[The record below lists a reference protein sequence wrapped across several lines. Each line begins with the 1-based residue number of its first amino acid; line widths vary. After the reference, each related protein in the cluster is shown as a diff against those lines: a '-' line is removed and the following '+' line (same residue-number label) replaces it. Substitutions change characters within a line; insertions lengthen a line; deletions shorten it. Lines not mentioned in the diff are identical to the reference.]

1 VIITFE
7 GGEGSGKTTNAAY
20 LGSYLTSKGLPWL
33 SFREPGGSSFSE
45 EVRDLFLKQDLDVM
59 AELLLIL
66 ASRAQN
72 ISRIIEPGLA
82 EGTIIIIDRFVDS
95 TLVYQGIVGG
105 LGYERAKDIM
115 EHTKTWIEPDLTF
128 MMDVSP
134 ELGLSRINPSDRF
147 EHRDQDYHQRI
158 RDAFLRISCN
168 DRHRIIDTSL
178 SREHVHERIIKEVEA
193 TLRSVSPH
201 KPLKNQKTS

>member
-1 VIITFE
+1 MIITFE

>member
-1 VIITFE
+1 VIISFE
-7 GGEGSGKTTNAAY
+7 GGEGAGKTTNAAY

-45 EVRDLFLKQDLDVM
+45 EVRELFLKQDLDVM

-72 ISRIIEPGLA
+72 ISRIIEPGLK
-82 EGTIIIIDRFVDS
+82 EGAIIIIDRFVDS

-105 LGYERAKDIM
+105 LGYERVKDIM
-115 EHTKTWIEPDLTF
+115 EMTKTWIEPDLTF
-128 MMDVSP
+128 MLDVSP
-134 ELGLSRINPSDRF
+134 ELGLSRIKPSDRF
-147 EHRDQDYHQRI
+147 EHRGQDYHLRI
-158 RDAFLRISCN
+158 RDAFLRISLN

-178 SREHVHERIIKEVEA
+178 GREQVHGRVTKEVDA
-193 TLRSVSPH
+193 ALDGVPPH

>member
-1 VIITFE
+1 VIISFE
-7 GGEGSGKTTNAAY
+7 GGEGAGKTTNAAY

-33 SFREPGGSSFSE
+33 SFREPGGSTFSE

-59 AELLLIL
+59 TELLLIL

-105 LGYERAKDIM
+105 LGYERVKDIM
-115 EHTKTWIEPDLTF
+115 ELTETWIEPDLTF

-134 ELGLSRINPSDRF
+134 ELGLSRTDSSDRF
-147 EHRDQDYHQRI
+147 EHRGQEYHQRI

-168 DRHRIIDTSL
+168 DRHRIIDTNL
-178 SREHVHERIIKEVEA
+178 GREHVHEMIIKEVDA
-193 TLRSVSPH
+193 ALGDVSPY
-201 KPLKNQKTS
+201 KPFKNQKTS

>member
-7 GGEGSGKTTNAAY
+7 GGEGAGKSTNAAY

-45 EVRDLFLKQDLDVM
+45 EVRELFLKQDLDVM
-59 AELLLIL
+59 SELLLIL

-72 ISRIIEPGLA
+72 ISRIVEPGLA

-105 LGYERAKDIM
+105 LGYEKVKDIM
-115 EHTKTWIEPDLTF
+115 ELTGTWIEPDLTF
-128 MMDVSP
+128 IMDVSP
-134 ELGLSRINPSDRF
+134 EMGLSRIKPSDRF
-147 EHRDQDYHQRI
+147 EQRGQDYHQGI

-178 SREHVHERIIKEVEA
+178 GREDVQERIIKEVDA
-193 TLRSVSPH
+193 ALYSVSFH
-201 KPLKNQKTS
+201 KPFKNQKTS

>member
-7 GGEGSGKTTNAAY
+7 GGEGSGKSTNVAG
-20 LGSYLTSKGLPWL
+20 LCSYLTIKGLPWL
-33 SFREPGGSSFSE
+33 SLREPGGSCFSE
-45 EVRDLFLKQDLDVM
+45 EVRDLFLRHDLDVM

-66 ASRAQN
+66 ASRSHN

-105 LGYERAKDIM
+105 LGYERVKDIM
-115 EHTKTWIEPDLTF
+115 GHTGTWIEPDLTF

-147 EHRDQDYHQRI
+147 EHRGQDYHQRI
-158 RDAFLRISCN
+158 RDAFLRISCT

-178 SREHVHERIIKEVEA
+178 GREHVYERIIKEVEA
-193 TLRSVSPH
+193 ALSRISPH
-201 KPLKNQKTS
+201 KPLNNRKTS

>member
-1 VIITFE
+1 MIITFE
-7 GGEGSGKTTNAAY
+7 GGEGAGKTTNAAH
-20 LGSYLTSKGLPWL
+20 LGSYLSGKGLPWL

-45 EVRDLFLKQDLDVM
+45 EVRELFLKQDLDVM

-82 EGTIIIIDRFVDS
+82 EGAIIIIDRFVDS

-105 LGYERAKDIM
+105 LGYERVKDIM
-115 EHTKTWIEPDLTF
+115 EHTGTWIEPDLTF

-134 ELGLSRINPSDRF
+134 ELGLSRIKPSDRF
-147 EHRDQDYHQRI
+147 EHRGQDYHQRI

-168 DRHRIIDTSL
+168 NRHRIIDTSL
-178 SREHVHERIIKEVEA
+178 GREQVYERIIKEVDA
-193 TLRSVSPH
+193 ALPSVSPP
-201 KPLKNQKTS
+201 KTLKNQKTS

>member
-1 VIITFE
+1 MRE
-7 GGEGSGKTTNAAY
+7 GEGAGKTTNAAS
-20 LGSYLTSKGLPWL
+20 LGSYLTSNGLPWL
-33 SFREPGGSSFSE
+33 TFREPGGSSFSE
-45 EVRDLFLKQDLDVM
+45 EVRDLFLRQDLDVM

-72 ISRIIEPGLA
+72 ISRIIKPGLA

-105 LGYERAKDIM
+105 LGYERVKAIM
-115 EHTKTWIEPDLTF
+115 ELTGTWIEPDLTF

-134 ELGLSRINPSDRF
+134 ELGLSRIKPSDRF
-147 EHRDQDYHQRI
+147 EHKGRDYHQRI
-158 RDAFLRISCN
+158 RDAFLRISRN

-178 SREHVHERIIKEVEA
+178 GLEHVHERIIKAVNTACQIGA
-193 TLRSVSPH
+193 TS
-201 KPLKNQKTS
+201 

>member
-1 VIITFE
+1 VIISFE
-7 GGEGSGKTTNAAY
+7 GGEGAGKTTNAAY

-33 SFREPGGSSFSE
+33 TFREPGGSSFSE
-45 EVRDLFLKQDLDVM
+45 EVRDLFLRQDLDVM
-59 AELLLIL
+59 VELLLIL

-72 ISRIIEPGLA
+72 ISRIIKPGLA

-115 EHTKTWIEPDLTF
+115 ELTGTWIEPDLTF

-134 ELGLSRINPSDRF
+134 ELGLSRIKPSDRF
-147 EHRDQDYHQRI
+147 EHRRQDYHQRI

-168 DRHRIIDTSL
+168 NRHRIIDTSL
-178 SREHVHERIIKEVEA
+178 GREHVHERIIKEMDAALPVYHH
-193 TLRSVSPH
+193 T
-201 KPLKNQKTS
+201 TT

>member
-7 GGEGSGKTTNAAY
+7 GGEGSGKTTNAAH

-33 SFREPGGSSFSE
+33 SFREPGGSSISE
-45 EVRDLFLKQDLDVM
+45 EIRDLFLKQDMAVM

-72 ISRIIEPGLA
+72 ISKIIEPGLA
-82 EGTIIIIDRFVDS
+82 QGTIIIIDRFVDS

-105 LGYERAKDIM
+105 LGYERVKDIM
-115 EHTKTWIEPDLTF
+115 ELTRTWIEPDLTF

-134 ELGLSRINPSDRF
+134 ELGLSRIKPSDRF
-147 EHRDQDYHQRI
+147 EHRGQDYHQRI

-168 DRHRIIDTSL
+168 DRHRIIDTSFGW
-178 SREHVHERIIKEVEA
+178 EQVHEGIIKEVDA
-193 TLRSVSPH
+193 AL
-201 KPLKNQKTS
+201 

>member
-1 VIITFE
+1 MIISFE
-7 GGEGSGKTTNAAY
+7 GGEGAGKTTNAAS

-45 EVRDLFLKQDLDVM
+45 EIRDLFLKQDLDVM
-59 AELLLIL
+59 TELLLIL
-66 ASRAQN
+66 ASRVQN

-105 LGYERAKDIM
+105 LGYERVKAIM
-115 EHTKTWIEPDLTF
+115 DYTGTWIEPDLTF
-128 MMDVSP
+128 IMDVSP
-134 ELGLSRINPSDRF
+134 ELGLSRIQPSDRF
-147 EHRDQDYHQRI
+147 EHRGQDYHQRI
-158 RDAFLRISCN
+158 RDAFLRISCT

-178 SREHVHERIIKEVEA
+178 GREQVYERIIKEVDA
-193 TLRSVSPH
+193 SLLSLSQH
-201 KPLKNQKTS
+201 KPFNNQKTS